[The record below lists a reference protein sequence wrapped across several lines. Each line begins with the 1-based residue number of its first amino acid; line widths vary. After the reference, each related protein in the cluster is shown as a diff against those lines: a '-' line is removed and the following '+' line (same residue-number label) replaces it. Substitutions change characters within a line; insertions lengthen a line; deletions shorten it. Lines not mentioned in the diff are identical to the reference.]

1 MIGAALEATEEHPR
15 SIVSGIGSGFLS
27 DVGDLISLQKPPDDD
42 LLSRYLQKH
51 WLFRRRHNSDLLDG
65 TTRYKSSHIA
75 WTLAIVVIVLAA
87 ILFVGAVV
95 SLYFV
100 AQPKAKLALV
110 AVYTLIFAISVAS
123 CTNAQKAEVFATTPA
138 YAAVLVV
145 FVSGDLGGTK
155 TEQCLIQLDG
165 GIFKVVNCPS

>member
-1 MIGAALEATEEHPR
+1 L
-15 SIVSGIGSGFLS
+15 V
-27 DVGDLISLQKPPDDD
+27 SLQKPSDED
-42 LLSRYLQKH
+42 LLSRYLRKH
-51 WLFRRRHNSDLLDG
+51 WLFRKRRSDDVLDG
-65 TTRYKSSHIA
+65 TTRYENTHIV
-75 WTLAIVVIVLAA
+75 WTVAIFALFLAA
-87 ILFVGAVV
+87 ILLIGAVV

-110 AVYTLIFAISVAS
+110 AVYTLIFAISVAL
-123 CTNAQKAEVFATTPA
+123 CTNARKAEVFAATAA

-155 TEQCLIQLDG
+155 TEQCLIQLEG